1 MDSVF
6 FTISIDE
13 ISREDFEQH
22 LNNQRFYRSA
32 EGVITQLREKYPSIK
47 QIHLK
52 RLLNLINDDIVDL
65 DLVMNNWVGVL
76 YVEDMC

>member
-1 MDSVF
+1 MNTVF

-13 ISREDFEQH
+13 INRENFELH
-22 LNNQRFYRSA
+22 LNNQHFYCSPD
-32 EGVITQLREKYPSIK
+32 VVFTQLKERYPSIK
-47 QIHLK
+47 QLHLK

-65 DLVMNNWVGVL
+65 DLVMKNWVGVF